1 MLKSIIGPAR
11 AVIAVF
17 AYTGLRKGEVAALR
31 WENWRDGLLWVEQSA
46 WRGQFTDPKSHR
58 SKAPVPVIGPL
69 AKILEE
75 CRAGQTE
82 GLIFRSSR
90 GTPLNLEN
98 FARRTVRP
106 LLEKLELPWYG
117 WHAFRRGLATNLNQI
132 GVDPKDVQA
141 ILRHAD
147 FQTTMNHYVKVVPES
162 VKRAMERFETL
173 MCTDCAPEAEARPV

>member
-1 MLKSIIGPAR
+1 MLKNIIGPAR

-75 CRAGQTE
+75 YRAGQTE
-82 GLIFRSSR
+82 GLVFRSSR

-106 LLEKLELPWYG
+106 LLEKFELPWYG

-147 FQTTMNHYVKVVPES
+147 FQTTMNHYVKAVPES

-173 MCTDCAPEAEARPV
+173 LCTNCAPGEKAQVV